1 LRGGRGT
8 KGAAAFPAW
17 AWAAAAAVLCTLVF
31 ATAPAS
37 AQLLPQGFFD
47 QGPRMGEKAQVEA
60 DMLAYDARTST
71 ISAEGGVVLRY
82 DGYTLRADR
91 VSFNQSSGEVF
102 AEGNVLVVDPD
113 GNEYEADRIEV
124 TDGLKAAFVDSL
136 TLTTAE
142 GALIEA
148 RDVRWASE
156 LEAVI
161 TDASYSPCGLCID
174 SKGRKIGWKVRASK
188 IVYDRERALVF
199 LEGAGLEVLGVPVA
213 WIPWLV
219 LPDPSQPRAQGFR
232 LPSLGYKT
240 EYGGRLNVPYFVPI
254 SEDID
259 LLLTPTLLTRQGFL
273 MAAQWTHRLPWG
285 SYDIKASGLYQLDP
299 MAWSFPGSQKQWRGA
314 IQTTGEFTPLEDWTV
329 GWSYTAFTDPAYL
342 EDYDFTSADQV
353 NQVYAT
359 YLDRDTYFDIRAK
372 QFLYVGDV
380 TTVQQERQALTIPD
394 IEVAHYVNFDDW
406 GQIRLKADLEG
417 IHRDGDAGP
426 VVYNGIP
433 YIFGYEQNKFHA
445 TLEGSWQKQVV
456 LPGGVLATPYLGARL
471 DAGYFER
478 SGPPL
483 APPPPTPDSGISLL
497 EATPIAAIDFRWP
510 LVADSDF
517 GSHIFEPVAQL
528 VYRGSS
534 TTLTGITNDN
544 AQSFVFDDTLL
555 FDYNRFSGTDR
566 QETGLRANI
575 GGRYLANFDDDAWLQ
590 LIGGQSYHLAGTNA
604 LGIIDHAQTGNSSG
618 LEGTAS
624 YLVLGAKGS
633 PGYGIDVGAKTQID
647 SSTFRV
653 MRAAVASGVSWRSY
667 RVGAAYAYIPANP
680 AVGTIVDQ
688 HEATLSASGPLFLDY
703 WYADASLSWD
713 IAANTW
719 LEAAGGIT
727 YDDGYF
733 VAGLFGK
740 INGPTHEN
748 PNGSSFGL
756 KFRLRGPDGEWGY

>member
-1 LRGGRGT
+1 
-8 KGAAAFPAW
+8 
-17 AWAAAAAVLCTLVF
+17 
-31 ATAPAS
+31 
-37 AQLLPQGFFD
+37 
-47 QGPRMGEKAQVEA
+47 MGEQAQVEA

-91 VSFNQSSGEVF
+91 VSFNQASGEVF
-102 AEGNVLVVDPD
+102 AEGNVVILDRG

-136 TLTTAE
+136 TLTTAG

-148 RDVRWASE
+148 TDVRWASE

-161 TDASYSPCGLCID
+161 TDGSYSPCGLCID

-199 LEGAGLEVLGVPVA
+199 LEGAGLEILGVPVA

-232 LPSLGYKT
+232 TPSLGFKT
-240 EYGGRLNVPYFVPI
+240 EYGGRLNAPYFVPVA
-254 SEDID
+254 EDID

-273 MAAQWTHRLPWG
+273 MAAEWTHRLPWG
-285 SYDIKASGLYQLDP
+285 TYDIKASGLYQLDP
-299 MAWSFPGSQKQWRGA
+299 LAWSFPESQKQWRGA
-314 IQTTGEFTPLEDWTV
+314 IQTSGEFMPVEDWTV
-329 GWSYTAFTDPAYL
+329 GWSYTAFSDPAYL

-353 NQVYAT
+353 NEVYAT
-359 YLDRDTYFDIRAK
+359 YLNRDTYFDIRAR
-372 QFLYVGDV
+372 QFLYVGNV
-380 TTVQQERQALTIPD
+380 TSLQQEKQARTIPD

-406 GQIRLKADLEG
+406 GQIRLKADIEG
-417 IHRDGDAGP
+417 IQRDEDAGP
-426 VVYNGIP
+426 VLYNGVP
-433 YIFGYEQNKFHA
+433 YIFGYEENKLHA

-456 LPGGVLATPYLGARL
+456 LAGGVLATPYLGMRL
-471 DAGYFER
+471 DAAHYDGA
-478 SGPPL
+478 SALLAGPV
-483 APPPPTPDSGISLL
+483 SLF

-510 LVADSDF
+510 LVADSNF

-575 GGRYLANFDDDAWLQ
+575 GGRYLANFDDGAWLQ

-604 LGIIDHAQTGNSSG
+604 LGIADHAQTGNSSG
-618 LEGTAS
+618 LEGAAS
-624 YLVLGAKGS
+624 YLVLGATGS
-633 PGYGIDVGAKTQID
+633 PGYGIDIGAKTQID
-647 SSTFRV
+647 SSSFRV
-653 MRAAVASGVSWRSY
+653 MRAAIASGASWERY
-667 RVGAAYAYIPANP
+667 RVGAAYTYIPANP

-719 LEAAGGIT
+719 LEAAGGVT

-733 VAGLFGK
+733 VAGAFGK
-740 INGPTHEN
+740 ITGPTHES
-748 PNGSSFGL
+748 PSATSFGV